1 MELGSFGIEYMPRT
15 VIKGQVLADF
25 VAEFQQDPCAPT
37 LAIATETQF
46 NLGSGKWEVFI
57 DRASNFKGLEA
68 GIVLVS
74 PKGLILEQAVRL
86 GFLASNNEAEYEA
99 LIIGLRS
106 TRRLGARHL

>member
-1 MELGSFGIEYMPRT
+1 M
-15 VIKGQVLADF
+15 
-25 VAEFQQDPCAPT
+25 
-37 LAIATETQF
+37 
-46 NLGSGKWEVFI
+46 FI